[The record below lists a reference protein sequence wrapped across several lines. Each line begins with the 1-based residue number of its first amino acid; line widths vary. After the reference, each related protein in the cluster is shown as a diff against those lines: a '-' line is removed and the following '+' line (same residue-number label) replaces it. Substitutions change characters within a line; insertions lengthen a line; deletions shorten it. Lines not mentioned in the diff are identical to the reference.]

1 MAITIIIIIAVLV
14 VTTHPSLLYASGV
27 PLDRLETQ
35 GGAHSWL
42 PSSLRIDDSH
52 HRCCWCWGCVA
63 MIILMAITI
72 TIVVITRPGLC
83 TYASSV
89 LLDCVVIVMI
99 AIITAADAG
108 GA

>member
-52 HRCCWCWGCVA
+52 HRSCWCWGCVA

-72 TIVVITRPGLC
+72 TIVVITRPGLLHIRFKC
-83 TYASSV
+83 PV
-89 LLDCVVIVMI
+89 RLRLDNYHHHCW
-99 AIITAADAG
+99 
-108 GA
+108 